1 MSKTIKQIADE
12 LGVSKTA
19 IRKKMTEEVKTKF
32 SKTVS
37 GIIYVDNQG
46 EKLIKQGFIK
56 DKPETKFSNISGN
69 KFSHDSNKVSSEFLA
84 IIEIIQKQLE
94 VKDTQLYEKDKQISE
109 LTETIKTQAQSINAY
124 QQKELAGKIIEG
136 KQLIDNASSSENQ
149 KSQIKKNTIFSKIFG
164 NKN

>member
-1 MSKTIKQIADE
+1 MSKTIRQIAEE
-12 LGVSKTA
+12 LGVSKQAVHQKRKSKELSTA
-19 IRKKMTEEVKTKF
+19 LQPFTSI
-32 SKTVS
+32 
-37 GIIYVDNQG
+37 VDGVVYISVDG
-46 EKLIKQGFIK
+46 ENLIKQA
-56 DKPETKFSNISGN
+56 FSNVNCKPIDDN
-69 KFSHDSNKVSSEFLA
+69 KTSTIYTRVDSDIYGIL
-84 IIEIIQKQLE
+84 
-94 VKDTQLYEKDKQISE
+94 KDTIDTLQEQLNVKDKQISE

>member
-1 MSKTIKQIADE
+1 MSKTIRQIAEE
-12 LGVSKTA
+12 LGVSKQAVHQKRKSKELSTA
-19 IRKKMTEEVKTKF
+19 LQPFTSI
-32 SKTVS
+32 
-37 GIIYVDNQG
+37 VDGVVYISVDG
-46 EKLIKQGFIK
+46 ENLIKQA
-56 DKPETKFSNISGN
+56 FSNANCKPIDDNQTSTIYTRV
-69 KFSHDSNKVSSEFLA
+69 DSDIYGIL
-84 IIEIIQKQLE
+84 
-94 VKDTQLYEKDKQISE
+94 KDTIDTLQEQLNVKDKQISE

>member
-1 MSKTIKQIADE
+1 MSKTIRQIAEE
-12 LGVSKTA
+12 LGVSKQAVHQKRKSKELSTA
-19 IRKKMTEEVKTKF
+19 LQPFTSI
-32 SKTVS
+32 
-37 GIIYVDNQG
+37 VDGVVYISVDG
-46 EKLIKQGFIK
+46 ENLIKQA
-56 DKPETKFSNISGN
+56 FSNVNCKPIDDNQTSTIYTRV
-69 KFSHDSNKVSSEFLA
+69 DSDIYGIL
-84 IIEIIQKQLE
+84 
-94 VKDTQLYEKDKQISE
+94 KDTIDTLQEQLNVKDKQISE

>member
-1 MSKTIKQIADE
+1 MSKTIRQIADE
-12 LGVSKTA
+12 LGVSKQAVHQKRKSKELSTA
-19 IRKKMTEEVKTKF
+19 LQPFTSI
-32 SKTVS
+32 
-37 GIIYVDNQG
+37 VDGVVYISVDG
-46 EKLIKQGFIK
+46 ENLIKQA
-56 DKPETKFSNISGN
+56 FSNVNCKPIDDNQTSTIYTRV
-69 KFSHDSNKVSSEFLA
+69 DSDIYGIL
-84 IIEIIQKQLE
+84 
-94 VKDTQLYEKDKQISE
+94 KDTIDTLQEQLNVKDKQISE